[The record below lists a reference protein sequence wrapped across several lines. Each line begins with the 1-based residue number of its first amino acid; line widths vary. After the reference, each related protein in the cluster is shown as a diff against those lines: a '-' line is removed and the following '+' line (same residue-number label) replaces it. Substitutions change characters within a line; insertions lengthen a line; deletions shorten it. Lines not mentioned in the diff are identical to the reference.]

1 MTLATTVCSAYT
13 WREWIS
19 SKRPRPW
26 ACLMM
31 MVGPGSRC
39 WAVFCV
45 YITITMASPDT
56 GQSGDWTAGKQDETI
71 YWRPLQFYSL
81 QIFSVSENVQ
91 IVTPNKCRWEWLGG
105 TNTGARFIFYIHTR
119 LPPPSLCQTAHHKL
133 IGAEHGVVS
142 ARGEN
147 WSCHYLNYQ
156 KNIYAFIWAEE

>member
-1 MTLATTVCSAYT
+1 
-13 WREWIS
+13 
-19 SKRPRPW
+19 
-26 ACLMM
+26 MM

-119 LPPPSLCQTAHHKL
+119 LRPVQPLSDCASQADRCGTWSSECERRKLELSLFELSKK
-133 IGAEHGVVS
+133 
-142 ARGEN
+142 
-147 WSCHYLNYQ
+147 YLC
-156 KNIYAFIWAEE
+156 IYLS

>member
-1 MTLATTVCSAYT
+1 MNIFQETPALSLPHDDGGT
-13 WREWIS
+13 
-19 SKRPRPW
+19 
-26 ACLMM
+26 
-31 MVGPGSRC
+31 GSRC

-105 TNTGARFIFYIHTR
+105 TNTGAGFIFYIHTR
-119 LPPPSLCQTAHHKL
+119 LPPAQPLSDCASQADRCGTWSSE
-133 IGAEHGVVS
+133 GG
-142 ARGEN
+142 RRN

-156 KNIYAFIWAEE
+156 KNICASTYLS

>member
-1 MTLATTVCSAYT
+1 MQPLSAQLIPRESEYFPRDPVPELASLV
-13 WREWIS
+13 
-19 SKRPRPW
+19 
-26 ACLMM
+26 M
-31 MVGPGSRC
+31 MVGTGSRC

-56 GQSGDWTAGKQDETI
+56 GHGGDWTAGKQDETI

-119 LPPPSLCQTAHHKL
+119 LRPVQPLSDCASQADRCGTWSSECGGE
-133 IGAEHGVVS
+133 IGAV
-142 ARGEN
+142 
-147 WSCHYLNYQ
+147 
-156 KNIYAFIWAEE
+156 II

>member
-1 MTLATTVCSAYT
+1 
-13 WREWIS
+13 
-19 SKRPRPW
+19 
-26 ACLMM
+26 MM
-31 MVGPGSRC
+31 IVGPGSRC

-56 GQSGDWTAGKQDETI
+56 GHGGDWTAGKQDETI

-91 IVTPNKCRWEWLGG
+91 IVTPNKCRWEWLEEQTLEPGLY
-105 TNTGARFIFYIHTR
+105 FIFTPDCAQY
-119 LPPPSLCQTAHHKL
+119 SLCQTAHHKL

-156 KNIYAFIWAEE
+156 KNIYAFI

>member
-1 MTLATTVCSAYT
+1 MNIFQGTPALSLPHDD
-13 WREWIS
+13 S
-19 SKRPRPW
+19 
-26 ACLMM
+26 

-56 GQSGDWTAGKQDETI
+56 GHGGDWTAGKQDETI

-142 ARGEN
+142 AGGEN
-147 WSCHYLNYQ
+147 SSCHYLNYQ
-156 KNIYAFIWAEE
+156 KNICASTYLS